1 MIRVAVVGQMVG
13 RNRGYVTTQ
22 GEILSDGLEKE
33 GYRVVSVSALPNRY
47 LRVADIIKTLIYRKR
62 DIDLQCLQVYS
73 GPSFFIADIAS
84 KLGKILGQK
93 MVMVLHGGA
102 LPEFMVRFP
111 RWTCRV
117 LKRADALIAPSA
129 FLARAVVPYGLHV
142 QVIPNIIHLSHY
154 PYRHRQI
161 IGPRL
166 FWMRKFHPIYNP
178 DLAIRVLARLK
189 NKIPEASLV
198 MGGQGGI
205 LELEVRRLAEKLGV
219 ASSIRF
225 LGYLDMAAKVK
236 EGDAADIFL
245 NTNHIDNM
253 PIAVVEACA
262 MGLPVVA
269 TAVGGVPDLLT
280 DEETGLLVPDDDDD
294 AMAGAVM
301 RLLADSKLTGRLSAK
316 GRQLAA
322 HSSWEEI
329 FPQWERVFNEV
340 MDSREQLR

>member
-22 GEILSDGLEKE
+22 GEILSDGLREK
-33 GYRVVSVSALPNRY
+33 GYPVFCVSSLPNRY
-47 LRVADIIKTLIYRKR
+47 LRIADIIRTIILRKR
-62 DIDLQCLQVYS
+62 DVDLQCIQVYS
-73 GPSFFIADIAS
+73 GPGFLIADIAS
-84 KLGKILGQK
+84 KIGKLIGQPI
-93 MVMVLHGGA
+93 VMVLHGGA
-102 LPEFMVRFP
+102 LQEFMARFP
-111 RWTCRV
+111 LWTCRV

-129 FLARAVVPYGLHV
+129 FLARAVVPYGFHV

-154 PYRHRQI
+154 PYRYRQI

-166 FWMRKFHPIYNP
+166 FWMRQFHPIYNP

-189 NKIPEASLV
+189 DEIPEASLV
-198 MGGQGGI
+198 MGGQSGI
-205 LELEVRRLAEKLGV
+205 LELEVRRLAEKIGV

-253 PIAVVEACA
+253 PVAVVEACA

-280 DEETGLLVPDDDDD
+280 HEETGLLVPDDDDD

-316 GRQLAA
+316 GRQLAV

>member
-13 RNRGYVTTQ
+13 RNPGYVTTQ
-22 GEILSDGLEKE
+22 GEVLSDGLREK
-33 GYRVVSVSALPNRY
+33 GYPVICVSALPNRY
-47 LRVADIIKTLIYRKR
+47 LRIGDIIKTLIFRKR

-73 GPSFFIADIAS
+73 GPGFFVADIAS
-84 KLGKILGQK
+84 KIAKLFGHPV
-93 MVMVLHGGA
+93 VMVLHGGA
-102 LPEFMVRFP
+102 LQEFIARFP

-129 FLARAVVPYGLHV
+129 FLARALVPYGLQV
-142 QVIPNIIHLSHY
+142 QIIPNVVNLSCY
-154 PYRHRQI
+154 SYRHRQVI
-161 IGPRL
+161 RPRL
-166 FWMRKFHPIYNP
+166 FWMRQFHEIYNP
-178 DLAIRVLARLK
+178 KMAIRVLAQVRRM
-189 NKIPEASLV
+189 IPEAELV
-198 MGGQGGI
+198 MAGQGGH
-205 LELEVRRLAEKLGV
+205 LENEMKKLAEKLGV
-219 ASSIRF
+219 VDGVHFPGF
-225 LGYLDMAAKVK
+225 LNMAAKVK

-253 PIAVVEACA
+253 PVAVVEACA

-280 DEETGLLVPDDDDD
+280 NEETGLLVPDDDDD
-294 AMAGAVM
+294 AMTGAVM
-301 RLLADSKLTGRLSAK
+301 RLLADPKLTGRLSAK
-316 GRQLAA
+316 GRQLAS